1 MAQEIV
7 EVEGHL
13 IDSHILPG
21 ILDTVMAHDG
31 RFEVQQLDV
40 GTTAGDPSFARLL
53 LAHRSSKRLESILQA
68 VARLG
73 AEPVERRPVTLKP
86 APRDGVFPEGFYVT
100 TNLAT
105 SVYLG
110 GRWVRV
116 KNPQM
121 DSGITVSES
130 RRSARTVK
138 MGDVRK
144 GDRIVVGRQG
154 VHVTPAARR
163 RGPGEFGFMTS
174 EVSTEKPKRVLV
186 ANVAAMLEQE
196 RTAGRPVLWVCGPA
210 LVHSGAGPLFEK
222 LIASGYVQALFSGNA
237 LAVHDIECALMGT
250 SLGVSMREG
259 AVTRAGH
266 ENHLRSINTI
276 RRAGGIRQAV
286 RKDVLKSGIMH
297 ACVTHGVDFV
307 LAGSIR
313 DDGPLPDVITDAV
326 RAQHAMRRRCRT
338 VGLAVMLATL
348 LHSVAT
354 GNMLPASTRVVC
366 VDIQPAAVTKLADRG
381 TAQALGIVTDVQPF
395 LQSLLLELG
404 IR

>member
-7 EVEGHL
+7 EVRGHL
-13 IDSHILPG
+13 IDSRILPG
-21 ILDTVMAHDG
+21 ILDVIMAHEG
-31 RFEVQQLDV
+31 RFEVQRFDV
-40 GTTAGDPSFARLL
+40 GATAEDSSFARLL
-53 LAHRSSKRLESILQA
+53 LTHDSPKKLETILQA

-73 AEPVERRPVTLKP
+73 AQPVERRPVTLKP

-100 TNLAT
+100 TNLPT

-121 DSGITVSES
+121 DSGIVVSES
-130 RRSARTVK
+130 PRSARTLK
-138 MGDVRK
+138 MADVRK
-144 GDRIVVGRQG
+144 GDRIVVGRGG
-154 VHVTPAARR
+154 VHVTPPAPR

-174 EVSTEKPKRVLV
+174 DVSTEKPKRVLI
-186 ANVAAMLEQE
+186 AHVAAMLRQE
-196 RTAGRPVLWVCGPA
+196 REAGRPVLWVCGPA

-222 LIASGYVQALFSGNA
+222 LIAAGYVQVLFSGNA
-237 LAVHDIECALMGT
+237 LAVHDVECALMGT

-266 ENHLRSINTI
+266 ENHLRSINAI
-276 RRAGGIRQAV
+276 RQAGGIRAAV
-286 RKDVLKSGIMH
+286 RTGLLHSGIMH

-313 DDGPLPDVITDAV
+313 DDGPLPDVITDSV
-326 RAQHAMRRRCRT
+326 QAQHQMRRRCRK
-338 VGLAVMLATL
+338 VGLAIMVATL

-404 IR
+404 